1 MHWYMSEDKTA
12 SHSGITIVEERPSDV
27 FKILSPFRKLYMLV
41 VIAFNE
47 NLPAIEP
54 SQNA

>member
-1 MHWYMSEDKTA
+1 MHWYMSEDKAA

-47 NLPAIEP
+47 NLPTIE
-54 SQNA
+54 SF